1 MNVIYEITAT
11 VRPDLTAD
19 YESYMR
25 NRHVPDLLATGFF
38 VSVRFSRSGNRFR
51 VCYESNDLDGYLSRE
66 AARLRADFVEHFPE
80 GVELSRENWDV
91 IESWPKSSER

>member
-1 MNVIYEITAT
+1 
-11 VRPDLTAD
+11 
-19 YESYMR
+19 
-25 NRHVPDLLATGFF
+25 GFF